1 MQVVGKIADI
11 GYRYGVED
19 PVRARRQGFRVSLL
33 AIARDAS
40 LSWIA
45 DSDYA
50 HLQSQAKPKPASAVR
65 DRGIDQYDAPIER
78 ESIRRR
84 DLQKDV
90 CRDAKGRTGEIGR
103 AGGRRGRGGT
113 YRISF
118 RPSRAL
124 KLKLM
129 RISFGIQVKKP
140 ARPLK
145 PLRRKGKTP
154 AKRIRTKSSTS
165 VADQIR
171 RYISKLRLTCSRSLS
186 RCLQQLGRGPL
197 RVFVEAFGVHGDTA
211 LKKGVEAKEDL

>member
-1 MQVVGKIADI
+1 M
-11 GYRYGVED
+11 
-19 PVRARRQGFRVSLL
+19 SLL
-33 AIARDAS
+33 ATTQGSS
-40 LSWIA
+40 LSWNA
-45 DSDYA
+45 DANSGC
-50 HLQSQAKPKPASAVR
+50 LQSQAKPEPASAVR
-65 DRGIDQYDAPIER
+65 DRGIDKYDAPIER

-118 RPSRAL
+118 RLSRAL

-211 LKKGVEAKEDL
+211 SKKGVEAKEDL